1 MQIFSTV
8 LSRDASGLV
17 KCWIPTKRLGVKCLM
32 TIVGPLDHVVSVTVD
47 DNNVFVVVELTLM
60 CCNSHNSGAFCNP
73 QGELIVLFLDLVSQP
88 YCNNILCHF
97 QRIVYRNQNGWWP
110 IISTVSESVNARLVD
125 AFL

>member
-32 TIVGPLDHVVSVTVD
+32 TIVGPLDHVVSVIVD

-60 CCNSHNSGAFCNP
+60 CCNSHN
-73 QGELIVLFLDLVSQP
+73 
-88 YCNNILCHF
+88 NNILCHF

-110 IISTVSESVNARLVD
+110 IISTVSESVNERLVD
-125 AFL
+125 DFLKK